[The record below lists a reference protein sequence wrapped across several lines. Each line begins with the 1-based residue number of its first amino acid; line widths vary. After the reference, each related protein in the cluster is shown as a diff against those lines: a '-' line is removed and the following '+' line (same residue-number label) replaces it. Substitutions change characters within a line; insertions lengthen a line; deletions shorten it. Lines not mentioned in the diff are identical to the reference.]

1 MTKPLDNTVALSPSH
16 SSVVEACAGSG
27 KTWLLVSRMIRLL
40 LAGAKPSELLAITFT
55 RKAAQ
60 EMTDRLHE
68 WLRVLALE
76 DDATVGAFLRERAVP
91 DAEVDA
97 LLPRARGL
105 LEAVLTAQPGP
116 TVTTFHGWFLDLL
129 KRAPLEAGL
138 PWGAP
143 LLEREKQLQNEVRD
157 ALLARWAAA
166 GSLRSSGAP
175 AGVLLAGAA
184 APESQEGAALLAL
197 LTDLGEHNLRAM
209 LSHFMQARAE
219 WWAYTDSQSDPVSY
233 ALAQLRPGLYEDLD
247 TDPVAAFWTDELMT
261 ARVKRV
267 GFALEKGGKSEQA
280 RAPEIQRCLSLP
292 PDEAHAAL
300 MKYLMTA
307 GQRRKKQATKE
318 LEKALGAELDT
329 YLRDLDTLETALEA
343 ITAIQTDIRIWTL
356 NRHGLLLGH
365 ALVQGYQDAK
375 AQQGVIDFT
384 DAEWL
389 ACRLLQS
396 EEHAPGLALKLD
408 ARYRHLLLDEFQ
420 DTNPLQWQAL
430 STWLAEARAADSAM
444 TVFMVGDPKQAIYR
458 FRRGEARVFTAAAE
472 FLRTHFDAPLFSTT
486 MTRRLSPA
494 VVQAINPLFSEVEGF
509 AEHSHA
515 PANEARPGAL
525 RCLPIRMNKA
535 ESSTAFALPNKGTP
549 IHYAASGHVWSHMRN
564 PLTTPVPDTDD
575 NAAHSEAQTFAQI
588 LHDDVLDRWEVV
600 DKRTKQPRPARA
612 GDVMALVKKRTH
624 LHLYERALESA
635 GIPFITSRRGGLLH
649 ALEAQDV
656 IALLET
662 LLLPHADLKLA
673 HTLKSPVFACS
684 DEDLLAVF
692 ASSPAH
698 ETRGWE
704 RLNTLAG
711 QADCPPT
718 LHPQGVGRGCKDAEA
733 LKDSDPRWP
742 EGHVESYAPTTTLH
756 PQGVG
761 RGCKD
766 AEAPTTTLTRA
777 ARLLRDWRARI
788 GTLPVHD
795 LLDHI
800 YFEGDLEAR
809 YAAAA
814 PAAMRPQIAANLRA
828 FMQLALTQDGG
839 RYPTLAGFIR
849 ELASLTDDAD
859 AAPGEGLAADGENAV
874 RLLTIHGSKG
884 LESPIVWLL
893 GGSDHA
899 RADSYSVL
907 APWPPSIPRPAH
919 FSLFG
924 KHDERGAW
932 REPWFAEEA
941 LLMQRESDNLLYVA
955 LTRAEQGLIVSGA
968 ADKCAWLQRVDAA
981 WQAMALP
988 ADLPLAHATAT
999 PPRATP
1005 LPRLQAPATGQ
1016 RLSPASVHPAAASG
1030 ELFHACLEHHAPPG
1044 ARRDLPAVA
1053 TKLGVTAE
1061 LKRIEAAARALL
1073 AQPHLMR
1080 FFDPAQYL
1088 RAHNELAL
1096 LDGDGRTQRLDRVV
1110 EFDDTVWLIDYK
1122 TGDESLG
1129 LPDTYLTERH
1139 RPQLANYQTLLSGL
1153 YPDKPIHAALLL
1165 ADGRLVILPPS
1176 ETESLP

>member
-1 MTKPLDNTVALSPSH
+1 MNKPLDNTVALSPSR

-60 EMTDRLHE
+60 EMTDRLHD
-68 WLRVLALE
+68 WLRVLALA
-76 DDATVGAFLRERAVP
+76 DDAKVRAFLRERAVP

-97 LLPRARGL
+97 LLPRARAL
-105 LEAVLTAQPGP
+105 LETVLTAQPGP

-143 LLEREKQLQNEVRD
+143 LMERERHLQNEVRD

-184 APESQEGAALLAL
+184 APDTVEGTALLAL
-197 LTDLGEHNLRAM
+197 LTDLGEHSLRA
-209 LSHFMQARAE
+209 LLAHFVQARAE
-219 WWAYTDSQSDPVSY
+219 WWAYTDGQPDPINY
-233 ALAQLRPGLYEDLD
+233 ALAQLRPGLVKDLD
-247 TDPVAAFWTDELMT
+247 TDPVAAFWADELML

-267 GFALEKGGKSEQA
+267 GFALEKGGNSEQA
-280 RAPEIQRCLSLP
+280 RAPEIQRSLSLP
-292 PDEAHAAL
+292 PDDAHAAL
-300 MKYLMTA
+300 MKHLMTA
-307 GQRRKKQATKE
+307 GKRRKKQATKE

-329 YLRDLDTLETALEA
+329 YLRDLDALETALET
-343 ITAIQTDIRIWTL
+343 ITAIQTDIRIWNL

-375 AQQGVIDFT
+375 AQQGVIDFA

-430 STWLAEARAADSAM
+430 STWLTAAREADSDM

-494 VVQAINPLFSEVEGF
+494 VVQAINPVFSDVEGF
-509 AEHSHA
+509 AAHSHA
-515 PANEARPGAL
+515 PANETRPGAL
-525 RCLPIRMNKA
+525 RCLPIRVEKI
-535 ESSTAFALPNKGTP
+535 ESSASFGLPHAGTP
-549 IHYAASGHVWSHMRN
+549 IHYAASGHVWSRMRN
-564 PLTTPVPDTDD
+564 PLTTPLPESDD
-575 NAAHSEAQTFAQI
+575 KAVHVEAQTFAQ
-588 LHDDVLDRWEVV
+588 VLRDEVLGRWSVV
-600 DKRTKQPRPARA
+600 DKYTKQSRPARA

-624 LHLYERALESA
+624 LHLYERELEAA

-649 ALEAQDV
+649 ALEARDV
-656 IALLET
+656 ISLLET

-673 HTLKSPVFACS
+673 HTLKSPVFACG
-684 DEDLLAVF
+684 DADLLTVF
-692 ASSPAH
+692 TPTPAH

-704 RLNTLAG
+704 RLSVLAA

-718 LHPQGVGRGCKDAEA
+718 LM
-733 LKDSDPRWP
+733 
-742 EGHVESYAPTTTLH
+742 
-756 PQGVG
+756 
-761 RGCKD
+761 
-766 AEAPTTTLTRA
+766 RA
-777 ARLLRDWRARI
+777 ARLLTRWRARI

-809 YAAAA
+809 YAVAA
-814 PAAMRPQIAANLRA
+814 PVAQRPQIAANLRA

-884 LESPIVWLL
+884 LEAPIVWLL
-893 GGSDHA
+893 GGSDHT
-899 RADSYSVL
+899 RGDSYGVL
-907 APWPPSIPRPAH
+907 APWPPTAPQPDH

-924 KHDERGAW
+924 KQDERGAW

-941 LLMQRESDNLLYVA
+941 ELAKRESDNLLYVA

-968 ADKCAWLQRVDAA
+968 ADKSDWLQRVDAA
-981 WQAMALP
+981 WQGMELP
-988 ADLPLAHATAT
+988 ADLPPAPSVEDVPVANA
-999 PPRATP
+999 
-1005 LPRLQAPATGQ
+1005 LPRIAAPAIGQRLAPAT
-1016 RLSPASVHPAAASG
+1016 ANPAAASG

-1044 ARRDLPAVA
+1044 AARDLPALA
-1053 TKLGVTAE
+1053 TRLGVAAE
-1061 LKRIEAAARALL
+1061 LNRIEADARALL
-1073 AQPHLMR
+1073 TQPHLAR
-1080 FFDPAQYL
+1080 FFDPAQYQT
-1088 RAHNELAL
+1088 AHNELAL
-1096 LDGDGRTQRLDRVV
+1096 LDAGGRMQRLDRVV
-1110 EFDDTVWLIDYK
+1110 EFDDAVWIIDYK
-1122 TGDESLG
+1122 TGGDSVG
-1129 LPDTYLTERH
+1129 LPDDLLTERH
-1139 RPQLANYQTLLSGL
+1139 RPQLSNYQTLLAGL
-1153 YPDKPIHAALLL
+1153 YPGKPIHAALLL
-1165 ADGRLVILPPS
+1165 ADGRFIS
-1176 ETESLP
+1176 MRTQ

>member
-1 MTKPLDNTVALSPSH
+1 MPIPLDPATALSPTRSV
-16 SSVVEACAGSG
+16 VVEACAGSG
-27 KTWLLVSRMIRLL
+27 KTWLLVSRMLRLL
-40 LAGAKPSELLAITFT
+40 LAGAEPSALLAITFT

-68 WLRVLALE
+68 WLRVLALA
-76 DDATVGAFLRERAVP
+76 DDATVRKFLHDREVV
-91 DAEVDA
+91 ENEIDA

-105 LEAVLTAQPGP
+105 LETVLTAQPGP

-157 ALLARWAAA
+157 RLLAMWAAE
-166 GSLRSSGAP
+166 
-175 AGVLLAGAA
+175 
-184 APESQEGAALLAL
+184 PESVEGAALLAL
-197 LTDLGEHNLRAM
+197 LTDLGEHSLCA
-209 LSHFMQARAE
+209 LLTHFVQARAE
-219 WWAYTDSQSDPVSY
+219 WWAYTDGQPDPLAF
-233 ALAQLRPGLYEDLD
+233 ALAQLRPGLVDDLD
-247 TDPVAAFWTDELMT
+247 TDPVAAFWADEAMT

-280 RAPEIQRCLSLP
+280 RAPEIQRSLSLP
-292 PDEAHAAL
+292 PDDAHAAL

-329 YLRDLDTLETALEA
+329 YLRDLDTLETALETL
-343 ITAIQTDIRIWTL
+343 TAIQTDIRIWHL

-375 AQQGVIDFT
+375 AQQGVIDFA

-408 ARYRHLLLDEFQ
+408 ARYLHLLLDEFQ

-430 STWLAEARAADSAM
+430 STWLTEARAADSAM

-458 FRRGEARVFTAAAE
+458 FRRGEARVFTAAAA
-472 FLRTHFDAPLFSTT
+472 FLRTHFGAPLFSTT

-494 VVQAINPLFSEVEGF
+494 VVQAINPVFSGVDGF
-509 AEHSHA
+509 AAHSHA
-515 PANEARPGAL
+515 PANETRPGAL
-525 RCLPIRMNKA
+525 RCLPIRVEKI
-535 ESSTAFALPNKGTP
+535 ESG
-549 IHYAASGHVWSHMRN
+549 ASFGLRN
-564 PLTTPVPDTDD
+564 PLTTALPESDD
-575 NAAHSEAQTFAQI
+575 KAVHVEAQIFAQM
-588 LHDDVLDRWEVV
+588 LRDDVLGRWAVV
-600 DKRTKQPRPARA
+600 DKHTKQSRPARA

-624 LHLYERALESA
+624 LHLYERALEAA

-649 ALEAQDV
+649 ALEARDL

-662 LLLPHADLKLA
+662 LLLPHAELKLA

-684 DEDLLAVF
+684 DADLLAVF
-692 ASSPAH
+692 ASTPMH
-698 ETRGWE
+698 ETRGWT
-704 RLNTLAG
+704 RLVALG
-711 QADCPPT
+711 EQANC
-718 LHPQGVGRGCKDAEA
+718 
-733 LKDSDPRWP
+733 SP
-742 EGHVESYAPTTTLH
+742 ELRRAIDL
-756 PQGVG
+756 
-761 RGCKD
+761 
-766 AEAPTTTLTRA
+766 LTR
-777 ARLLRDWRARI
+777 WRARI

-795 LLDHI
+795 LLDRI

-884 LESPIVWLL
+884 LEAPIVWLL

-899 RADSYSVL
+899 RGDSYGVL
-907 APWPPSIPRPAH
+907 APWPPEAPRPAH

-941 LLMQRESDNLLYVA
+941 ELAQRESDNLLYVA
-955 LTRAEQGLIVSGA
+955 LTRAEQALIVSGA

-981 WQAMALP
+981 WQGMALP
-988 ADLPLAHATAT
+988 ADLPLASAPEEAPPAVA
-999 PPRATP
+999 PPRIH
-1005 LPRLQAPATGQ
+1005 APAIGQ
-1016 RLSPASVHPAAASG
+1016 RLARARANPTAASG

-1044 ARRDLPAVA
+1044 APRDLSALAVR
-1053 TKLGVTAE
+1053 LGVAGE
-1061 LKRIEAAARALL
+1061 FKRIESAARALL
-1073 AQPHLMR
+1073 AQPHLAR
-1080 FFDPAQYL
+1080 FFNPTQYQA
-1088 RAHNELAL
+1088 AHNELAL
-1096 LDGDGRTQRLDRVV
+1096 LDAGGRMQRLDRVV
-1110 EFDDTVWLIDYK
+1110 EFDDAVWVIDYK
-1122 TGDESLG
+1122 TGDDSLG
-1129 LPDTYLTERH
+1129 LSDLNLSERH
-1139 RPQLANYQTLLSGL
+1139 RTQLSSYQTLLTGL
-1153 YPDKPIHAALLL
+1153 YPDKPVHAALLL
-1165 ADGRLVILPPS
+1165 ADGRLINLNAQ
-1176 ETESLP
+1176 